1 MDYMREDAFGEQV
14 MSLLGQTEVIVDEI
28 LLSPNRFDGVW
39 NA

>member
-1 MDYMREDAFGEQV
+1 MREDSFGEQV

-28 LLSPNRFDGVW
+28 LLRQNRFDGAG